1 MTQLLTVEGVSKAF
15 PGVQALA
22 DVGFDLGAGEVLA
35 LIGENGAGK
44 STLMKILAGT
54 YTADSGSIVI
64 DGAPVQITH
73 PRQAQELGISI
84 IHQELNLM
92 PHLTVAQNIF
102 IGREP
107 RYGPFLAEGRLV
119 ARTRDLLDRL
129 GLTLDPNATVDRLPV
144 AAQQLVEIAKALSY
158 PNTRILIMDEPTSAI
173 SEADTQGLF
182 TLIRGLQRTGVGVV
196 YISHRMAELRQI
208 ADRATV
214 LRDGRQ
220 VGTHRLDEVSDSEII
235 RAMVGRDLPDP
246 ATADSPTDQ
255 APAPG
260 QEPTPRTAPDRDPVL
275 EVRGLS
281 TPDLIRD
288 VSFELYPGE
297 ILGFAGLIGAGR
309 TEVARAIIGADRRS
323 TGSIMINGRPVSVR
337 TPAQAVRHGISYLPE
352 DRKRHGLMLDQSVQ
366 FNTVLASLPQ
376 FTRFGFTENARTRR
390 VVRDAVS
397 ALRVKTPSIDAPVRN
412 LSGGNQQKVVIAKW
426 LARQCDVLIFDEPT
440 RGIDV
445 GAKQEIYQL
454 LTDLVGQG
462 KSVIVISSELP
473 EVLRLSDRIVVMSQ
487 GRITG
492 LLDRSEADSET
503 IMELATRNVSS
514 FEEGSVA

>member
-15 PGVQALA
+15 PGVQALS
-22 DVGFDLGAGEVLA
+22 DVGFELGGGEVLA

-44 STLMKILAGT
+44 STLMKILSGT
-54 YTADSGSIVI
+54 YTADTGRILI
-64 DGAPVQITH
+64 DGEPVVMTG

-107 RYGPFLAEGRLV
+107 RYGPFLAERSLINR
-119 ARTRDLLDRL
+119 ARALLDRL
-129 GLTLDPNATVDRLPV
+129 GLSLDPRATVDRLPV

-158 PNTRILIMDEPTSAI
+158 ANTRILIMDEPTSAI
-173 SEADTQGLF
+173 SEADAQGLF
-182 TLIRGLQRTGVGVV
+182 TLIRGLQHSGVGVV

-214 LRDGRQ
+214 LRDGHH
-220 VGTHRLDEVSDSEII
+220 VGSHRLDEVTDREII
-235 RAMVGRDLPDP
+235 REMVGRELTEDSGRPPAQPDHPTGPDHNVPP
-246 ATADSPTDQ
+246 AGT
-255 APAPG
+255 
-260 QEPTPRTAPDRDPVL
+260 PVL
-275 EVRGLS
+275 QVQGLS
-281 TPDLIRD
+281 TPDLVRD
-288 VSFELYPGE
+288 VSFELHPGE

-309 TEVARAIIGADRRS
+309 TEVARAIIGADRRGAG
-323 TGSIMINGRPVSVR
+323 TIMINGSPVSIR
-337 TPAQAVRHGISYLPE
+337 TPAQAVGYGIGYLPE
-352 DRKRHGLMLDQSVQ
+352 DRKRHGLMLDQSVR

-376 FTRFGFTENARTRR
+376 FTRFGFTDNGRARS
-390 VVRDAVS
+390 VVSEVIS
-397 ALRVKTPSIDAPVRN
+397 ALRVKTPDLDTPVRN

-426 LARQCDVLIFDEPT
+426 LARRCDVLIFDEPT

-454 LTDLVGQG
+454 LNDLVAQG
-462 KSVIVISSELP
+462 KSVIMISSELP

-492 LLDRSEADSET
+492 VLQRSEADSEK
-503 IMELATRNVSS
+503 IMELATSNVST
-514 FEEGSVA
+514 FEEGNVA